1 LASFRKLKNRP
12 CGDSFFS
19 RTPTPPLAS
28 LSRKTIPACSRAD
41 WIRIRIEKHRGRL
54 FGLVWP
60 LTIAQS
66 HTRTA
71 AVLVDEPEP
80 NWVRF
85 VDRRLEAGPPKR
97 DAPTLAFLVAG
108 ALAAALQDL
117 NRVGFA
123 MSAARPV
130 CSQLLP

>member
-1 LASFRKLKNRP
+1 MLA
-12 CGDSFFS
+12 
-19 RTPTPPLAS
+19 AS
-28 LSRKTIPACSRAD
+28 LFGMGRRRDGRD
-41 WIRIRIEKHRGRL
+41 WHSAH
-54 FGLVWP
+54 P
-60 LTIAQS
+60 
-66 HTRTA
+66 HT
-71 AVLVDEPEP
+71 VLVDEPKP

-123 MSAARPV
+123 MSATRPV